1 MDEIEIITTSDGSHT
16 LRNTRLNETYHSIHG
31 ALQESRHVFILHG
44 LEYFHIS
51 TKAEEISVLE
61 VGFGTGLNAFLA
73 AQYAETHKVSVRFTT
88 LEAFP
93 LADEVWTKLNYPDDN
108 RVLFESLHRAS
119 WGEPVSVTQYFTIDK
134 RKVSLQ
140 DFASQSPHNVIF
152 FDAFAP
158 SVQPEMWTYEMLR
171 KVTESLS
178 ADGVFVTYSA
188 KGQLKRDL
196 RALGLRVEAVPGPAG
211 KREMVRAVQR
221 LPS

>member
-1 MDEIEIITTSDGSHT
+1 
-16 LRNTRLNETYHSIHG
+16 
-31 ALQESRHVFILHG
+31 
-44 LEYFHIS
+44 
-51 TKAEEISVLE
+51 
-61 VGFGTGLNAFLA
+61 
-73 AQYAETHKVSVRFTT
+73 
-88 LEAFP
+88 
-93 LADEVWTKLNYPDDN
+93 VWTKLNYPDDN

-140 DFASQSPHNVIF
+140 DFASQSSHNVIF